1 MSEKYKWIRNGEI
14 LISTPLLELVS
25 ANLAT
30 KKKGYHVTIIRKTQA
45 PHWIKVRP
53 ELKI

>member
-30 KKKGYHVTIIRKTQA
+30 KKKKAIMLPLLEKLK
-45 PHWIKVRP
+45 PHIG
-53 ELKI
+53 